1 MSATYDKIIKGFA
14 QAIKE
19 SGEKGTSPYDT
30 TAEVLRVNGDTAW
43 VHIAGGVD
51 ETPVKK
57 TIDCK
62 AGDMVQL
69 RVGGG
74 RAWITGNATAPPTDD
89 TKANK
94 ANETALSA
102 NKKAVTAY
110 KTAEAEARDRK
121 LIIREVAAGIEI
133 GFENGGFKALINGEG
148 SFDIVNA
155 DGETIASYA
164 DIQEMVSTS
173 SVETQMGTTVTTTN
187 RLTITPDTMKMYQAV
202 DTDGTIETAQTMNL
216 DAWGIRPDPEVR
228 DADPSFVLEDGVYGT
243 NKTPL
248 WYSEVG
254 TPDSIEGTCY
264 VGGYLT
270 GGKTKIRFTIPLTCP
285 VAEGQYLDIMY
296 INVTARQNG
305 NYIVGDPDEPMELD
319 SDRLTTATTPSGI
332 NVQYDFPSALS
343 GSTNNDAVGFYV
355 QYSFNAL
362 DGSPH
367 ITATFIPEE
376 HIVHSTDT
384 LESLKDYL
392 EVDFWENGVDTPV
405 DVSEVMLNG
414 ELVAHSECKIIAFWG
429 DYATSFWV
437 EVDS

>member
-1 MSATYDKIIKGFA
+1 MSSKYDRIIKNFV
-14 QAIKE
+14 QSIRDSDKR
-19 SGEKGTSPYDT
+19 GTSPYDT
-30 TAEVLRVNGDTAW
+30 TAEVLRVDGDTAW

-62 AGDMVQL
+62 PGDVVQL

-102 NKKAVTAY
+102 NKRAITAY

-216 DAWGIRPDPEVR
+216 DAWGIRPDPEAQDVE
-228 DADPSFVLEDGVYGT
+228 PLFILEDGVYGT
-243 NKTPL
+243 NRTPL

-254 TPDSIEGTCY
+254 TPDSIEGTCF

-270 GGKTKIRFTIPLTCP
+270 GGRTKIRFTIPLTCP
-285 VAEGQYLDIMY
+285 VAEGQYLDIEY
-296 INVTARQNG
+296 INITARQNG
-305 NYIVGDPDEPMELD
+305 TYIAGDPDEPLELNPEY
-319 SDRLTTATTPSGI
+319 LTTATTPSGI
-332 NVQYDFPSALS
+332 NVQYDFPSAIS
-343 GSTNNDAVGFYV
+343 GATNNDAVGFYV

-367 ITATFIPEE
+367 ITATFTPEE
-376 HIVHSTDT
+376 HVVHSTDT
-384 LESLKDYL
+384 LDSLKDYL
-392 EVDFWENGVDTPV
+392 EVVFWEDGVETPV
-405 DVSEVMLNG
+405 DVTEVMLNG
-414 ELVAHSECKIIAFWG
+414 ELEAYTACKIIAFWE
-429 DYATSFWV
+429 DYATTFWV